1 MDFIDQ
7 ASPSR
12 AAARTDRVG
21 PVRRSADSRP
31 MPGDD
36 RRWWHVDCRDVKNTR
51 RTLTVLANRDR
62 VVLVGP
68 PGDSVALP
76 TGGVGVL
83 SSALRKAA
91 EQARK

>member
-7 ASPSR
+7 AGPHR
-12 AAARTDRVG
+12 AAARFD
-21 PVRRSADSRP
+21 RRSPVDFRP
-31 MPGDD
+31 MPADG
-36 RRWWHVDCRDVKNTR
+36 RRWWHVDCRDVTNTR

-68 PGDSVALP
+68 PGESVALP
-76 TGGVGVL
+76 TGGVGEL

>member
-7 ASPSR
+7 AGPHR
-12 AAARTDRVG
+12 AAGR
-21 PVRRSADSRP
+21 PNRSGSDDFRP
-31 MPGDD
+31 MPADD
-36 RRWWHVDCRDVKNTR
+36 RRWWYVDCRDVTSTR

-68 PGDSVALP
+68 PGESVALP
-76 TGGVGVL
+76 TGGVGEL